1 LRIIPA
7 GYDAYALGSTALTAR
22 SGGEGSILIQQIGR
36 QTFKRPGRQ
45 QSARPFLFKRRVVRL
60 GTCPVRS
67 GETGNTDTIKIIKL
81 MNTETSNGIKKTGT
95 LYVVATPIGN
105 LEDITLRAIRIFKE
119 AEYVLCE
126 DTRVTGK
133 LLKHYDISA
142 KMKRYDAH
150 SSSRLQEEV
159 IADLKA
165 GKQIALCSDA
175 GTPGVSDPG
184 VHIIDQLLALDDS
197 LKVVAVPGAS
207 SVTAA
212 FSIAGIAGNQFTF
225 LGFIPQKKGRQTFF
239 KDLATAVVPVI
250 FFESTHRIMK
260 TLESLALEV
269 PSKHIAIAREITK
282 MHEEIMRGSA
292 QEVFEYFKKNTEHQR
307 GEFVVIV
314 Y

>member
-1 LRIIPA
+1 M
-7 GYDAYALGSTALTAR
+7 
-22 SGGEGSILIQQIGR
+22 E
-36 QTFKRPGRQ
+36 
-45 QSARPFLFKRRVVRL
+45 
-60 GTCPVRS
+60 
-67 GETGNTDTIKIIKL
+67 
-81 MNTETSNGIKKTGT
+81 KKGT

-105 LEDITLRAIRIFKE
+105 LEDITLRAIRVFKE
-119 AEYVLCE
+119 VEYVLCE

-133 LLKHYDISA
+133 LLKHYDISV

-159 IADLKA
+159 IADLQA

-175 GTPGVSDPG
+175 GTPGISDPG
-184 VHIIDQLLALDDS
+184 VHLIDQLLALDDS

-225 LGFIPQKKGRQTFF
+225 LGFVPQKKGRQTFF
-239 KDLATAVVPVI
+239 KDLAAAVVPVI

-260 TLESLALEV
+260 TLESLVAEV
-269 PSKHIAIAREITK
+269 PLKHIAIAREITK
-282 MHEEIMRGSA
+282 MHEEIVRGSA
-292 QEVFEYFKKNTEHQR
+292 EEVLKYFNENAEHQR

>member
-1 LRIIPA
+1 M
-7 GYDAYALGSTALTAR
+7 
-22 SGGEGSILIQQIGR
+22 E
-36 QTFKRPGRQ
+36 
-45 QSARPFLFKRRVVRL
+45 
-60 GTCPVRS
+60 
-67 GETGNTDTIKIIKL
+67 KI
-81 MNTETSNGIKKTGT
+81 GT

-105 LEDITLRAIRIFKE
+105 LEDMTLRAIRVLKE
-119 AEYVLCE
+119 ADYILCE

-133 LLKHYDISA
+133 LLKHYDIVT

-150 SSSRLQEEV
+150 STTKIQEEV
-159 IADLKA
+159 FADLES

-184 VHIIDQLLALDDS
+184 VHLIDQIHTKKLHAQ
-197 LKVVAVPGAS
+197 VVAIPGPS

-212 FSIAGIAGNQFTF
+212 FSIAGIAGNQFSF

-239 KDLATAVVPVI
+239 KELAASTIPVI

-260 TLESLALEV
+260 TMESLHEHCENKTIV
-269 PSKHIAIAREITK
+269 IAREITK
-282 MHEEIMRGSA
+282 FHEEVVRGSA
-292 QEVFEYFKKNTEHQR
+292 KEIVSYFEVHTDHQK